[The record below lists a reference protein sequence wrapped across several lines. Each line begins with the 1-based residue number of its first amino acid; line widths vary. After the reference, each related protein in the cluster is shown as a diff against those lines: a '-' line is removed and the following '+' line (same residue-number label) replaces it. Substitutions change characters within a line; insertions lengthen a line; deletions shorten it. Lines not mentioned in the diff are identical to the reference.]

1 MPTEI
6 DGTIFYTCTDAAGA
20 CGVSRQT
27 IWRWRQDGLIPI
39 GRTRRSRS
47 VVFSES
53 ELEYIRA
60 RATQLEARQSA
71 SAPEI
76 YLDNAAST
84 RPLEIVRDAVL
95 RAMDV
100 DFGNPS
106 SAHGA
111 GRRARQSV
119 EDARDQVAGLV
130 GADRS
135 NVTFTSGG
143 TEANNLV
150 LRHCD
155 AAGFKR
161 IITTTVEHSSVL
173 GILDSLAQRGIEIQL
188 LDVDASGR
196 INLDD
201 LKKLTVDSQTLVTI
215 QWANNETGVMQ
226 PVQEAAELVTRR
238 GGTFHCDAAQAV
250 GKMPIDFANS
260 PIDCLTLTAH
270 KLHGPQGVGALIAKP
285 RFRPAPLLLGGSQER
300 GGRVG
305 TENYPGIIGF
315 GVAAEHRTATMR
327 TFARHTRALRDMFE
341 SRLRDALA
349 DVRINGATADRACT
363 TGSMTLP
370 GVDGQALVAQLDARG
385 IRMSQSSAC
394 TNMRPEPSY
403 VLRAMGLSED
413 DAYSTVRYAMS
424 EDSAFEACTRA
435 ADAIIEIAMRLGA
448 RRASAAPN
456 RSKKEIAS

>member
-1 MPTEI
+1 
-6 DGTIFYTCTDAAGA
+6 
-20 CGVSRQT
+20 
-27 IWRWRQDGLIPI
+27 
-39 GRTRRSRS
+39 
-47 VVFSES
+47 
-53 ELEYIRA
+53 
-60 RATQLEARQSA
+60 
-71 SAPEI
+71 
-76 YLDNAAST
+76 
-84 RPLEIVRDAVL
+84 VL

-173 GILDSLAQRGIEIQL
+173 GILDSLVQRGVEIQL

-250 GKMPIDFANS
+250 GKLPIDFSSA

-270 KLHGPQGVGALIAKP
+270 KLHGPQGVGALISKP

-370 GVDGQALVAQLDARG
+370 GIDGQALVAQLDARG

>member
-1 MPTEI
+1 
-6 DGTIFYTCTDAAGA
+6 
-20 CGVSRQT
+20 
-27 IWRWRQDGLIPI
+27 
-39 GRTRRSRS
+39 
-47 VVFSES
+47 
-53 ELEYIRA
+53 
-60 RATQLEARQSA
+60 
-71 SAPEI
+71 
-76 YLDNAAST
+76 
-84 RPLEIVRDAVL
+84 
-95 RAMDV
+95 
-100 DFGNPS
+100 
-106 SAHGA
+106 
-111 GRRARQSV
+111 
-119 EDARDQVAGLV
+119 
-130 GADRS
+130 
-135 NVTFTSGG
+135 
-143 TEANNLV
+143 
-150 LRHCD
+150 
-155 AAGFKR
+155 
-161 IITTTVEHSSVL
+161 
-173 GILDSLAQRGIEIQL
+173 
-188 LDVDASGR
+188 
-196 INLDD
+196 
-201 LKKLTVDSQTLVTI
+201 
-215 QWANNETGVMQ
+215 MQ

-250 GKMPIDFANS
+250 GKLPIDFSSS

-270 KLHGPQGVGALIAKP
+270 KLHGPQGVGALISKP

-370 GVDGQALVAQLDARG
+370 GIDGQALVAQLDARG